1 MAAGG
6 RDPMPPVQVPTN
18 RLPSLGVHEHWNN
31 PQEKRYSRNL
41 REGDGIELISVK
53 LGSAGRK

>member
-1 MAAGG
+1 
-6 RDPMPPVQVPTN
+6 MPPVQVPTN